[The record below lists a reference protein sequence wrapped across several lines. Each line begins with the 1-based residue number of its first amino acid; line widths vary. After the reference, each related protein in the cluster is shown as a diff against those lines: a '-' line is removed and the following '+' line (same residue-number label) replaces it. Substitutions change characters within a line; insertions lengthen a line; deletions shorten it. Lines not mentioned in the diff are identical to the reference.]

1 MKKLFLGILALGI
14 FQSTYAQSLEKMQW
28 FNEPE
33 KWEIKDNALTMFVNA
48 TIGEYLITVSQSMM
62 RPFIMQLM
70 AENSR

>member
-33 KWEIKDNALTMFVNA
+33 KWEIKDNALTMFVTA
-48 TIGEYLITVSQSMM
+48 M
-62 RPFIMQLM
+62 RLL
-70 AENSR
+70 ENISLRFHSR